1 MSKNYIGAIDLGT
14 TGTRFIIFDH
24 TGRIVASSYREHRQI
39 YPHAGWV
46 EHDPQEIWRN
56 IQFVVR
62 GALKKA
68 ALSKEELIGIGIT
81 NQRETALAWEVKT
94 GEPVYN
100 AIVWQDR
107 RTSDR
112 CHELKR
118 LGYEELIKKHTGLRI
133 DPYFSATKF
142 EWLMK
147 NINGLGKQVEK
158 GQVIFGTM
166 ESWLVWHLT
175 GGDKHIS
182 DYTNASR
189 TLLFNIKKL
198 KWDEELLKIFG
209 IPRQAL
215 PEPEP
220 NVEIYG
226 KIKSIKELEGLPIG
240 GALGD
245 QQAALFGQTC
255 FSSGEIKNTYG
266 TGSFLLLNVGKK
278 LPSNI
283 QNLLSTVAYALSKRD
298 VCYALEGA
306 IFSAGATIQ
315 WLRDG
320 LGIIKEANESEN
332 LAKAL
337 DDNEGVYLVP
347 AFTGLG
353 APHWDPYA
361 RGTIIGLTRG
371 SDRRHLARAALESI
385 AYQTE
390 DILQVMRK
398 ETALSLSRMKVDGGA
413 TKNDFLCQFQSDIS
427 NIQVMRSAVTEAT
440 ALGAAYVAG
449 LSTGF
454 WTDLQQLKNLPQQK
468 PEATFNPQINTE
480 ERYKLYE
487 GWQRAL
493 PKAKGWASYQ

>member
-1 MSKNYIGAIDLGT
+1 MNKNYIGAIDLGT
-14 TGTRFIIFDH
+14 TGTRFIIFNH
-24 TGRIVASSYREHRQI
+24 IGQPIASSYREHRQI
-39 YPHAGWV
+39 YPHLGWV
-46 EHDPQEIWRN
+46 EHDLQEIWCN
-56 IQFVVR
+56 TQFVVKE
-62 GALKKA
+62 ALQKA
-68 ALSKEELIGIGIT
+68 ALTGKELVGIGIT
-81 NQRETALAWEVKT
+81 NQRETAVAWEIKT

-107 RTSDR
+107 RTTDR
-112 CHELKR
+112 CSDLKR
-118 LGYEELIKKHTGLRI
+118 LGFEELIRKHTGLRI

-142 EWLMK
+142 EWLLK
-147 NINGLGKQVEK
+147 NVNGLRQRVEE
-158 GQVIFGTM
+158 GRVIFGTL

-189 TLLFNIKKL
+189 TLLFDIKKL
-198 KWDEELLKIFG
+198 EWDEELLKIFG
-209 IPRQAL
+209 VPRQAL
-215 PEPEP
+215 PELRPS
-220 NVEIYG
+220 VEIYG
-226 KIKSIKELEGLPIG
+226 RIKSIKELEGLPIG

-245 QQAALFGQTC
+245 QHAALFGQTC
-255 FSSGEIKNTYG
+255 FSSGEIKITHG

-283 QNLLSTVAYALSKRD
+283 QTLLSTVAYALSKRD
-298 VCYALEGA
+298 VWYALEGA

-320 LGIIKEANESEN
+320 LGIIEEPSESEN

-337 DDNEGVYLVP
+337 HDNEGVYLVP

-361 RGTIIGLTRG
+361 RGIIVGLTRS
-371 SDRRHLARAALESI
+371 SDRRHLARASLEAI

-390 DILQVMRK
+390 DILQVIRK
-398 ETALSLSRMKVDGGA
+398 ETDFNLSRIKVDGGVA
-413 TKNDFLCQFQSDIS
+413 KNNFLCQFQSDIS
-427 NIQVMRSAVTEAT
+427 NIQVTRPAVTEVT
-440 ALGAAYVAG
+440 ALGAAYAAG

-454 WTDLQQLKNLPQQK
+454 WTGLQQLKNLSQQK
-468 PEATFNPQINTE
+468 AEVTFFPQLNPK
-480 ERYKLYE
+480 ERSKLYA

-493 PKAKGWASYQ
+493 SKAKG